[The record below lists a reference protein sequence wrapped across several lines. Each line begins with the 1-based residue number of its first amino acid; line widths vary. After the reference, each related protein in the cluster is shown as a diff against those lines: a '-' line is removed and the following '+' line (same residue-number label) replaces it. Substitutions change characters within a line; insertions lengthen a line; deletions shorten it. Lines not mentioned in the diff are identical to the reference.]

1 MELLLQAQYEAADLK
16 AVVVPHA
23 SYSVPAA
30 LLQLLAKKYGSH
42 TVSIHNQETK
52 AENDFFENKIG
63 AFVDMYARVGVDMDF
78 FTPTKTT
85 SLQSVLPY
93 LKDTAKTIWVHNS
106 FTSESDIKAVQGTN
120 TDAYWCLCPSANQ
133 YIENTMPPVQLLR
146 EQHANIVVG
155 TDSYASNW
163 SLNMLDE
170 LKRIQLHNSQIP
182 LAEMLTWITSNGARA
197 LQMQDKLGSIEP
209 GKKPGLVLI
218 KNISTPGL
226 LELQTYVEKII

>member
-1 MELLLQAQYEAADLK
+1 
-16 AVVVPHA
+16 
-23 SYSVPAA
+23 
-30 LLQLLAKKYGSH
+30 
-42 TVSIHNQETK
+42 
-52 AENDFFENKIG
+52 
-63 AFVDMYARVGVDMDF
+63 MYARVGVDLDF

-85 SLQSVLPY
+85 SLQSILPY
-93 LKDTAKTIWVHNS
+93 LKDAAKTIWVHNS
-106 FTSESDIKAVQGTN
+106 FTSKSDIHAVQATN

-146 EQHANIVVG
+146 EQNTNIVVG

-197 LQMQDKLGSIEP
+197 LQMDDKLGSIEI

-218 KNISTPGL
+218 KKLNSDGQ
-226 LELQTYVEKII
+226 LQPTSSSIKII